1 MNEHP
6 ELRDGEVATAE
17 AKLDHLNI
25 QVAAMR
31 AVLLQLLQDVARTEK
46 RLDNGQVSQLLE
58 VNERL
63 VLSGLELQAEVEAGC
78 ANGS

>member
-46 RLDNGQVSQLLE
+46 RLDNGQVS
-58 VNERL
+58 
-63 VLSGLELQAEVEAGC
+63 
-78 ANGS
+78 